1 MLNAQE
7 GGRKGKNLDVIIQ
20 LNDIC
25 FLSNRCTDLQPVG
38 LTENPFCF
46 GFFSLYRTDM
56 ENTKKRKDL
65 HNMKIIT
72 RSALISSLGRRTGI
86 ILKVSQ
92 KTTSKLGTCDTSCHY
107 KHPALKGSCKQD

>member
-7 GGRKGKNLDVIIQ
+7 GGRKVKNLDVIQ
-20 LNDIC
+20 LNNIC

-38 LTENPFCF
+38 LTENPFGF

-56 ENTKKRKDL
+56 ENSKKRKDL
-65 HNMKIIT
+65 HNMKIVT

-86 ILKVSQ
+86 ILKVCLVNNEFT
-92 KTTSKLGTCDTSCHY
+92 KNNI
-107 KHPALKGSCKQD
+107 